1 MSALWSSKNLA
12 PAIVVG
18 VLIGA
23 AVWYA
28 GASPWWAVVI
38 GLVAAAV
45 VLVWRSLPKLEEPLW
60 PNRAPET
67 AIGGRDDVQLLGWA
81 VAGKRGRVQPRAIDR
96 VRAIAQ
102 VRLEPRGL
110 DLDAASDRD
119 RIVALIGEPN
129 YRTLHAANVAS
140 MPTQSALLACLDAL
154 DRLAVTS
161 PASPTARAQ
170 PQRKSLT

>member
-1 MSALWSSKNLA
+1 MNALWSRKNLA

-18 VLIGA
+18 LFIGA
-23 AVWYA
+23 AIWYA

-45 VLVWRSLPKLEEPLW
+45 VLVWRALPKLEEPLW
-60 PNRAPET
+60 PRRAPET

-96 VRAIAQ
+96 ARAVAQ
-102 VRLEPRGL
+102 ARLDRRGL

-119 RIVALIGEPN
+119 RVVALIGEQS

-140 MPTQSALLACLDAL
+140 MPTQSALLSCLDAL
-154 DRLAVTS
+154 DRLAGSAPST
-161 PASPTARAQ
+161 PTPGSTTR
-170 PQRKSLT
+170 